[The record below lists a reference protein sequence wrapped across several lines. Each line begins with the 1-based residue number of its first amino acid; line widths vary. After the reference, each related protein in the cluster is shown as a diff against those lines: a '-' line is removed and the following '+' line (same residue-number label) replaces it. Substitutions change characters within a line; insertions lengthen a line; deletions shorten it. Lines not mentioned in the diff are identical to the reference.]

1 MMGRGESGNR
11 GGGEGEARRVET
23 TIMSMVLAIY
33 RITKL
38 KYARFGVTTLQ
49 I

>member
-1 MMGRGESGNR
+1 MMGRRESGNQ
-11 GGGEGEARRVET
+11 GAGEARRVET
-23 TIMSMVLAIY
+23 TIMSMALAIY

-38 KYARFGVTTLQ
+38 EYARFGVTTLQ